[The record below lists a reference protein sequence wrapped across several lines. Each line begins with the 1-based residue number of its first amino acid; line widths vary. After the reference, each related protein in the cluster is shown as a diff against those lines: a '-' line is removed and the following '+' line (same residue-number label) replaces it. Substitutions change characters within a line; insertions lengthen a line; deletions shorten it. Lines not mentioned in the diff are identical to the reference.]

1 MLRFKVEIYNAAIVF
16 IMEDT
21 IEKCAEVFRKV
32 TKKSIDCKNVCAVTY
47 YAEGQHTVYM
57 LVPYPNFLSN
67 LNHECIHATSY
78 ILHAVGVPISQEN
91 DEAFAYLNNFIF
103 KKITNKYV
111 NYAVKR

>member
-16 IMEDT
+16 ITEDT
-21 IEKCAEVFRKV
+21 IEKCAEVFKKV
-32 TKKSIDCKNVCAVTY
+32 TKKSIDYKNACAVTY
-47 YAEGQHTVYM
+47 YDEDNHTVYM
-57 LVPYPNFLSN
+57 LVPDLNFLSN

-103 KKITNKYV
+103 KKIINRYV
-111 NYAVKR
+111 TYTVKH